1 MTETEFIHRAD
12 AVLFEVG
19 EALDA
24 SELDCDWEIADG
36 ILSIDLE
43 GGKIILNRHV
53 LNRELWLAS
62 SATGA
67 SHYQFSG
74 TSWLDTRG
82 GVPLREAL
90 SKAISALSG
99 SVFLVPAL

>member
-12 AVLFEVG
+12 AVLHDIG

-36 ILSIDLE
+36 ILTIDLE
-43 GGKIILNRHV
+43 RGKIILNRHV
-53 LNRELWLAS
+53 PNRELWLAS

-67 SHYQFSG
+67 AHYQFDG
-74 TSWLDTRG
+74 RIWRDTRG
-82 GVPLREAL
+82 GVPLRDAL
-90 SKAISALSG
+90 SSALS
-99 SVFLVPAL
+99 ALSNSAIVLPDM

>member
-12 AVLFEVG
+12 AVLSEIG

-36 ILSIDLE
+36 ILTIDLE
-43 GGKIILNRHV
+43 SGKVIVNRHA
-53 LNRELWLAS
+53 LNREIWLAS
-62 SATGA
+62 SATGGA
-67 SHYQFSG
+67 HFRYDGSQ
-74 TSWLDTRG
+74 WRDTRG
-82 GVPLREAL
+82 GDSLRDGV

-99 SVFLVPAL
+99 VAFVAPTL